1 MGAHARVA
9 CSSRLAQGKESAW
22 DAQPNSSGGAA
33 ARGEVF
39 AGGFDIRGKNRKKKN
54 EKAKSSERA
63 RTGNHNADGAEN
75 FANAGEINQGHRMGE
90 DGRHHTGKFVT
101 NFVEVSS
108 AGEEEHDR
116 EGVARGIRPGV
127 EEGYAGSAESAKEEE
142 EPIRMIRTGMLN
154 ILEVKKTEVPQ
165 VSGGRGLCGRLRR
178 RERPVRS
185 ASG

>member
-1 MGAHARVA
+1 MHG
-9 CSSRLAQGKESAW
+9 

-33 ARGEVF
+33 AHGEVF

-54 EKAKSSERA
+54 EKAKSSESA
-63 RTGNHNADGAEN
+63 CTGNQNTDGAEN
-75 FANAGEINQGHRMGE
+75 FADAGETNQGHRMGK

-108 AGEEEHDR
+108 ASEEERDG
-116 EGVARGIRPGV
+116 EGVARGVRLGV
-127 EEGYAGSAESAKEEE
+127 EEGYAGRAESAKEEE
-142 EPIRMIRTGMLN
+142 GADQDDKDEHAEYFGGEENPRTQSR
-154 ILEVKKTEVPQ
+154 VTVPQ

-178 RERPVRS
+178 RGRPVRS